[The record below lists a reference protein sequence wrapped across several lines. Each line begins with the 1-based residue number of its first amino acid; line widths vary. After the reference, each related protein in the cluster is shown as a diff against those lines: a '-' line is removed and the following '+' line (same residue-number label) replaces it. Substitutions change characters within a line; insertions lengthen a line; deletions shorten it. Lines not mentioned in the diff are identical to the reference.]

1 MTKLAAT
8 LTTFYDSNS
17 AKYASKVA
25 RPTNTHI
32 DVFGKTIELAS
43 IRKEKN
49 ELKKSFLCLND
60 MQHWK
65 NNWDDHGADSPKKRA
80 IHKAEKLIKILYK
93 FIENFRYEWISPN
106 ITGSSSGE
114 VVLEWWKNQKKI
126 TIYLSPAQIAYIKVY
141 NENIDDMEDGKL
153 TLDVDSI
160 IQLWEWLAS

>member
-1 MTKLAAT
+1 MTTLAAT

-17 AKYASKVA
+17 AKYASKA
-25 RPTNTHI
+25 ATPTYTHL

-43 IRKEKN
+43 KIKEKN
-49 ELKKSFLCLND
+49 ELKESFLCLND

-65 NNWDDHGADSPKKRA
+65 NNWDEHGADSPKKRA
-80 IHKAEKLIKILYK
+80 ISKAENLIKTLYK

-126 TIYLSPAQIAYIKVY
+126 TIYLSSTQILYIKVC
-141 NENIDDMEDGKL
+141 NENVDDMEDGTL

-160 IQLWEWLAS
+160 SQLWEWLIS